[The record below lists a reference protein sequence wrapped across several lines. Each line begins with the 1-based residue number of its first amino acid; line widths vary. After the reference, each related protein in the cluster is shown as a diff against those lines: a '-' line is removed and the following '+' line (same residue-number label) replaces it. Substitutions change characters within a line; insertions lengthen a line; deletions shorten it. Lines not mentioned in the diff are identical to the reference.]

1 MQRSGVLLFPDGAY
15 RLTAEPLAQQS
26 VYAAL
31 SRCMEGAYKRIGAA
45 FTLDR
50 QPVALAVSSQDALI
64 GTRLTQLKLN
74 SHFLLFE
81 GSLVPLWAGGGLSL
95 PMTCTWVPPDDCQL
109 YFGVKAKVLA
119 VAEGAVAV
127 QKWKLHEAYF
137 FAKSVSAGGFFKLP
151 LPNLFNDGRICM
163 GNSLGAAY
171 ANVTLEG
178 LLKALLAHLSESPW
192 GTDMSPDTLRTRQL
206 FRFHP
211 STLTNIAIEGEW
223 HANCQRV
230 NRIELETLVPNG
242 GTGL

>member
-26 VYAAL
+26 VDAAL
-31 SRCMEGAYKRIGAA
+31 SRCMEGAYKQIGAA
-45 FTLDR
+45 FGIDR
-50 QPVALAVSSQDALI
+50 QPVAIAVSSQDTLI
-64 GTRLTQLKLN
+64 GTQLTQLKLN
-74 SHFLLFE
+74 SHFGLFD
-81 GSLVPLWAGGGLSL
+81 GNLVPFWGGGGMSL

-109 YFGVKAKVLA
+109 YFGVKAKA
-119 VAEGAVAV
+119 SAIAEGAVAV
-127 QKWKLHEAYF
+127 RKWKLHEAYF
-137 FAKSVSAGGFFKLP
+137 FAKSASVGGFFKLP

-163 GNSLGAAY
+163 GNSLGTAQHNA
-171 ANVTLEG
+171 TLEG
-178 LLKALLAHLSESPW
+178 LLKGLLAHLSESPW
-192 GTDMSPDTLRTRQL
+192 GTDMLPDAVNSRRL

-211 STLTNIAIEGEW
+211 STLTNVAIEGEW